1 MGEGPCGGGTLPCSH
16 PPHPDRVWNGWK
28 PSWRQELLASPCIFQ
43 ELNFPSCRMGVS
55 LAFLWAPES
64 SIVKSDTFPGA
75 EYTVGNRAAKVLWW
89 GWTLAMIAEKPLQCV
104 HC

>member
-1 MGEGPCGGGTLPCSH
+1 M
-16 PPHPDRVWNGWK
+16 
-28 PSWRQELLASPCIFQ
+28 
-43 ELNFPSCRMGVS
+43 S

-75 EYTVGNRAAKVLWW
+75 EYTVGNRAAKALWW
-89 GWTLAMIAEKPLQCV
+89 GWTLAMTAEKPLQCV